1 MILLNRNV
9 FLGLVVAGF
18 VVSMSA
24 CVNAKL
30 VTYFNDLVDS
40 TGIFDSHIPEAVI
53 QKDDVLSI
61 SVSSV
66 SDEAAA
72 VFNMPNL
79 PASPNV
85 TLNNSLGQAVGYLV
99 NQNGTIKFPMLG
111 SIKVE
116 GMTKRSLEDTITRLL
131 VQRNLL
137 FDPIVNVR
145 FLNFRVTVLGE
156 VNNPGVIT
164 TFSETMSILEALGR
178 AGDLTIYGK
187 RDNVI
192 LIRQEQDGQRI
203 VHRLNLNNA
212 AILKSPFYF
221 LKSNDVIYVEPGK
234 VKASAA
240 TRGQQLLPSILSG
253 VSIIVVVI
261 SALIRS

>member
-1 MILLNRNV
+1 
-9 FLGLVVAGF
+9 VVAGF

-203 VHRLNLNNA
+203 VHRLNLNSA
-212 AILKSPFYF
+212 AILKSPFYS
-221 LKSNDVIYVEPGK
+221 LN
-234 VKASAA
+234 
-240 TRGQQLLPSILSG
+240 RMM
-253 VSIIVVVI
+253 
-261 SALIRS
+261 